1 MSIDASDPRRLDLS
15 DHTQSLARPHHTD
28 LQDDMP
34 TCHSGIDPPYGDDH
48 VGTKGRPSG
57 QIAPSEPCHLP
68 LRVTNWLLRRAVGV
82 AQPVHAISVAQ
93 PVLSYLSAT
102 FFWCQCCWARPGC
115 RRRSRTP
122 TCRPTSCSS
131 PAVACAHGTA
141 QRHSSP
147 SGYERRR
154 PIRGDSR
161 DYRGRVGL
169 TCRRRL
175 PDGLGRSGLICSST
189 RGPGSGSGWLFGAM
203 ITLLVSSRKP

>member
-1 MSIDASDPRRLDLS
+1 M
-15 DHTQSLARPHHTD
+15 
-28 LQDDMP
+28 
-34 TCHSGIDPPYGDDH
+34 
-48 VGTKGRPSG
+48 
-57 QIAPSEPCHLP
+57 P
-68 LRVTNWLLRRAVGV
+68 LRDRSPLRRRPRGDQGPSVRPNSAVRTV
-82 AQPVHAISVAQ
+82 PLAAAIHKLAVKTGSGCSTTSARNQRGATSVAQ

-189 RGPGSGSGWLFGAM
+189 RGPGSGSGWLLGAM